1 MDTTTPQAINNALAN
16 LDNSTRWALAQ
27 EIHLIAKHRDKYK
40 EQLNTL
46 KAKQTKKEN
55 GLNLSTASE
64 TMDDAT
70 LRAYV
75 KEHLVRKLGDGSLS
89 ASEIG
94 QLKDVFNLASQTEEL
109 SIVVESYENAIIDC
123 PHCGENVHKPTCLN
137 ASK

>member
-46 KAKQTKKEN
+46 KAKHKNKEN

-123 PHCGENVHKPTCLN
+123 PHCGENVHKPVNQTMP
-137 ASK
+137 

>member
-40 EQLNTL
+40 EQLSTL
-46 KAKQTKKEN
+46 KAKHKNKEN

-123 PHCGENVHKPTCLN
+123 PHCGENVHKPTCVN
-137 ASK
+137 ARK